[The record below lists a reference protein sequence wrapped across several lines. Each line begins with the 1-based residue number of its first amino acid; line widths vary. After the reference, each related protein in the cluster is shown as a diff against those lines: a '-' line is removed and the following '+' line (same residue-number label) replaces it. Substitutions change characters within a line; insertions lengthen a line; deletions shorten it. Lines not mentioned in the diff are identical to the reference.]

1 MTPSSNDKYPRIA
14 LVSGCLNLGG
24 STTFLC
30 NLAGELVRRNLP
42 VQVYSLE
49 KNNPLEGDF
58 KRLNI
63 PLTITHQGKR
73 IYEDRI
79 QACVEGLR
87 LFQPNLVVG
96 CLAPP
101 SFEVLRYLPKGIQ
114 RAGMVQSDDPVVY
127 STLVDYRD
135 YLDTVVGVSQ
145 TIATR
150 LNKMEVFSG
159 KQVACIPYGVPMPE
173 HLSNSIT
180 DQPLRILYLGRLFDE
195 QKRVRLF
202 PEIFQHLC
210 KSGIPFCWTLAG
222 EGSERAY
229 LESKMVGGRADQ
241 KVEFLGQVDYQNVPL
256 LLENQDIILLT
267 SDYEGLPLSL
277 LEAMAQ
283 GVVPVVSDLESGISE
298 VVNSGNGSLVP
309 IDDTEGYAKA
319 LIHLHKNRAEL
330 AHKRICARLTT
341 FPAYSISAMADRWI
355 QLANA
360 STIQPFQWEKEIKI
374 RPPIGRQNH
383 WHYSTIGKML
393 RRIRTQYIHLLE

>member
-1 MTPSSNDKYPRIA
+1 
-14 LVSGCLNLGG
+14 
-24 STTFLC
+24 
-30 NLAGELVRRNLP
+30 
-42 VQVYSLE
+42 
-49 KNNPLEGDF
+49 
-58 KRLNI
+58 
-63 PLTITHQGKR
+63 
-73 IYEDRI
+73 
-79 QACVEGLR
+79 
-87 LFQPNLVVG
+87 
-96 CLAPP
+96 
-101 SFEVLRYLPKGIQ
+101 
-114 RAGMVQSDDPVVY
+114 
-127 STLVDYRD
+127 
-135 YLDTVVGVSQ
+135 
-145 TIATR
+145 
-150 LNKMEVFSG
+150 
-159 KQVACIPYGVPMPE
+159 
-173 HLSNSIT
+173 
-180 DQPLRILYLGRLFDE
+180 
-195 QKRVRLF
+195 
-202 PEIFQHLC
+202 
-210 KSGIPFCWTLAG
+210 
-222 EGSERAY
+222 
-229 LESKMVGGRADQ
+229 MVGGRADQ